1 MRIRHNF
8 PIIKTEQYD
17 WFMTT
22 INTALCFDSNDK
34 AKLKLHVIEL
44 LDKKGWEV
52 VRIAFPGVSR
62 ASAFRWK
69 KRYMESG
76 KRLTSLLPDSTRP
89 KRVREMFVPEKILGF
104 IKHLRRKYPRLS
116 KYKIKVFLDIFCE
129 EQRLPKYSVSLIGKV
144 INRYSFFF
152 NTRKSVR
159 RKRKYKQVTRVKYCP
174 KQKDIK
180 LGYLQLDGIK
190 VYFESSNYYFLS
202 AIELKSRQSWAKRV
216 GSLSSL
222 NAKVFLEEIIQ
233 EIPYKMHTIQTDNGS
248 EFKGYFDKAI
258 EGMKD
263 INHVWS
269 YPKSPKTNGYVE
281 RFNWTVQDEFI
292 NYEIDVAR
300 YDLKQFDTK
309 LKQWVNYYNT
319 VRPHQSLNYMTP
331 QQYLVQLQKGQ
342 AQSLKCM

>member
-1 MRIRHNF
+1 
-8 PIIKTEQYD
+8 
-17 WFMTT
+17 MTT

-89 KRVREMFVPEKILGF
+89 KRV
-104 IKHLRRKYPRLS
+104 
-116 KYKIKVFLDIFCE
+116 
-129 EQRLPKYSVSLIGKV
+129 
-144 INRYSFFF
+144 
-152 NTRKSVR
+152 
-159 RKRKYKQVTRVKYCP
+159 
-174 KQKDIK
+174 
-180 LGYLQLDGIK
+180 
-190 VYFESSNYYFLS
+190 
-202 AIELKSRQSWAKRV
+202 

-269 YPKSPKTNGYVE
+269 HPKSPKTNGYVE